1 MEKLLLNKKNVI
13 LSTLEI
19 TSLGTLLDN
28 ELLNALWASD
38 CQCHYIDKFVFYAFK
53 KQIFITMKER

>member
-13 LSTLEI
+13 LSTLVI

-28 ELLNALWASD
+28 ELLNVLWASD
-38 CQCHYIDKFVFYAFK
+38 CHYIDKFVFYAFK
-53 KQIFITMKER
+53 KQIVITTKER